1 MSAPLQRAVLMQVC
15 PWAALPP
22 VICYYGVWS
31 YANVDGSFGSAA
43 GITDPSV
50 REHLSSLTVKPK
62 IMLAAGNWDFG
73 QEPVKTF
80 GKNLSELGLDYT
92 YLQVPAAHDWECWQ
106 LTFANAA
113 ENFLWK

>member
-1 MSAPLQRAVLMQVC
+1 M
-15 PWAALPP
+15 
-22 VICYYGVWS
+22 
-31 YANVDGSFGSAA
+31 DGSFGGVA
-43 GITDPSV
+43 GITDQSV